1 MLAGRILAEG
11 ERPLVVALT
20 FDDLARDPEKNA
32 WLTGLGAQAVV
43 PADNLTGRGSAQ
55 LREGLMALADRVRP
69 EPGMLDNLVRENELV
84 LLVTPIDL
92 AAPKGRLI
100 LPQVEAIR
108 EILDRDCAAL
118 VVKER
123 ELSRFYPLLRE
134 RPTLVVTDSQA
145 FSKVAADIPEDQRL
159 TSFSILLA
167 RKKGDIRAY
176 LAGIEAIDK
185 LPEDAEIT
193 RHRILLPPSP
203 GRGSGD
209 GQDPAPFQAARAA
222 GGELL
227 LLARNAERRG
237 TAPYSLVITCG
248 NCMRTRREVLSQLER
263 LGEAGVPVTNYGVF
277 LAWANG
283 LLPRAVELF
292 PELAEL
298 EAAR

>member
-1 MLAGRILAEG
+1 M
-11 ERPLVVALT
+11 
-20 FDDLARDPEKNA
+20 
-32 WLTGLGAQAVV
+32 
-43 PADNLTGRGSAQ
+43 
-55 LREGLMALADRVRP
+55 
-69 EPGMLDNLVRENELV
+69 
-84 LLVTPIDL
+84 
-92 AAPKGRLI
+92 
-100 LPQVEAIR
+100 EAIR

-176 LAGIEAIDK
+176 LAGIEAIDG
-185 LPEDAEIT
+185 LPEDAEILVIESCSH
-193 RHRILLPPSP
+193 HRQAEDLGTVKIPRRSGSSCRRRRASPSRAKCRASRNCEGIP
-203 GRGSGD
+203 SSS
-209 GQDPAPFQAARAA
+209 PAATACARAGRSCRSWSDWA
-222 GGELL
+222 KPGC
-227 LLARNAERRG
+227 
-237 TAPYSLVITCG
+237 PS
-248 NCMRTRREVLSQLER
+248 RTMAS
-263 LGEAGVPVTNYGVF
+263 F
-277 LAWANG
+277 SAWANG